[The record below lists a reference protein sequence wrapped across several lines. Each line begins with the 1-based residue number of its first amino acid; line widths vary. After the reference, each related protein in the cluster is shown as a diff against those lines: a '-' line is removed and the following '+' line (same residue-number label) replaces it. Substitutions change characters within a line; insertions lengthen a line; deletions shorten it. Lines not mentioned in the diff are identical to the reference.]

1 MVTVDPYACCRL
13 SLLLL
18 SLILQLSVF
27 HFYLT
32 KLFSSCC
39 FGRLLFLLASLA
51 LYFRSYCG
59 VGYRNFTF
67 VQTAR
72 AFAVPD
78 LTTGLVVLWLVAG
91 GAVDLYACFFFD
103 QWTILSLPFMR
114 YPRLFLTLVC
124 QLYLVLVDS
133 AAECSGVALT
143 VSTIILLGFRG
154 RWCFLDSVAD
164 CCFVWFFTKTTPAL
178 SSFVSKKKSYC
189 WRLLSF
195 AFGIFE
201 YRRTIFTLPFTASPT
216 LSQSRWFCGWFVVA
230 WHWLRPISLSLIL

>member
-1 MVTVDPYACCRL
+1 MVTVDPHACCWL
-13 SLLLL
+13 SPLLL
-18 SLILQLSVF
+18 SLFLQLSLVSF
-27 HFYLT
+27 LSYKTIFFL
-32 KLFSSCC
+32 LFW
-39 FGRLLFLLASLA
+39 RLLFLLASPA
-51 LYFRSYCG
+51 LCFRSHCR
-59 VGYRNFTF
+59 VGYWNFAF

-72 AFAVPD
+72 AFAVLD
-78 LTTGLVVLWLVAG
+78 LTAGLVVLWLVAG
-91 GAVDLYACFFFD
+91 GAVDL
-103 QWTILSLPFMR
+103 LHFMR
-114 YPRLFLTLVC
+114 CPLFVSLVC

-178 SSFVSKKKSYC
+178 STFVSKKKSYC

-201 YRRTIFTLPFTASPT
+201 CRRTIFTLPFTASPT
-216 LSQSRWFCGWFVVA
+216 LSQSRWFRGWFVVG
-230 WHWLRPISLSLIL
+230 WHWLRPILLSLIL